1 MMYFDDEERDVTA
14 MGYSEED
21 DGYGDFMRDDW
32 LAKKDFEKMLE
43 EEKQNKEGND

>member
-1 MMYFDDEERDVTA
+1 MIYFDDEERDVTA

-32 LAKKDFEKMLE
+32 LAVKDYEEMLLE
-43 EEKQNKEGND
+43 EGKNNE